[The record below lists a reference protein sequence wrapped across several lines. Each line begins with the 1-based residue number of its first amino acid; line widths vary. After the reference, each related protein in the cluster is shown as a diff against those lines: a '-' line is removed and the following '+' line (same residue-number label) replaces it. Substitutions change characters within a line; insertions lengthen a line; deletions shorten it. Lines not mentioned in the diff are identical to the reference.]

1 MFWRR
6 KREQD
11 LDRELRDHLQMESE
25 EQQDAYAA
33 RRALGN
39 TALIKEN
46 VREAWGWM
54 WLDRLWQDARYAV
67 RGLRKNPAFALT
79 AALSLALGVG
89 ANTAIFTVVDAVL
102 LKPLPLPQPER
113 LVQLWE
119 TRPDKG
125 YFRNVVNG
133 FNFLDWR
140 ERTHSFEDMAAVS
153 VFPANLT
160 GLGDPVAFA
169 GVAVS
174 PQYFSIL
181 GVSPALG
188 RAFTEEE
195 GRPGHDNSAILSFGV
210 WQSRFGGDRAVLG
223 RKITLDGSPA
233 TIVGVMPR
241 GFALPEST
249 PDIWMPLPID
259 RSPNWQGGRSLTVV
273 ARLRP
278 NVAMRQAEDDL
289 KSAAAQLARERPDY
303 DAGWSA
309 EVAPMLQ
316 DATRNVRLPLLVL
329 FAAVGLV
336 LLIAC
341 ANVANLLLMRSSG
354 RSREIAVRAALGAG
368 RRRLL
373 QQLLAESL
381 VLALMAS
388 AAGCAAA
395 YWGVKALLAII
406 PAQNRIPRMEAIHI
420 DGSVLLFALALSFV
434 TAAVFGLIPALHV
447 SQVHPHEAL
456 RQGALRATSKSSLRQ
471 GLVVAEIALSLI
483 LLTGAGLMLRS
494 FHRLI
499 SVDPGFETQ
508 RILTLKMFASPAKY
522 AQPRTR
528 AGYFARVLDEIR
540 AVAGVREA
548 GSVQWLP
555 LQEND
560 SGSCFDLAE
569 QGPPTPSVSPDAN
582 ILVVSPG
589 YFQTMATPLRA
600 GRHFDARDTFDSP
613 SVIMV
618 NQEFVRRFLPDRDA
632 VGQKLNV
639 CWGRE
644 FRNPAEIVGI
654 VADARQDDLQTPPRA
669 TIFVHNL
676 QSPMF
681 FAQIAIRASGDPLQ
695 IARSVQAAIHR
706 IDPDQAITHVE
717 TMEQVFSES
726 VAQPRLQ
733 LVLLGIFGGV
743 AGLLAAIGIYGV
755 AAYSAAQRTREIG
768 IRMALG
774 ARPGDVRRLV
784 LREGLVLGA
793 AGVGAGLAGA
803 LGLTRV
809 LKSLL
814 FEITPTDPPTL
825 ALAVIAVLVLALVAT
840 LIPARR
846 ASRIDPMATLRCE

>member
-6 KREQD
+6 KREQN
-11 LDRELRDHLQMESE
+11 LDRELRDHLELESQ
-25 EQQDAYAA
+25 EQPDAYAA
-33 RRALGN
+33 RRVLGN
-39 TALIKEN
+39 TGLIKED
-46 VREAWGWM
+46 VREIWGWM
-54 WLDRLWQDARYAV
+54 WLERLWQDARYAA
-67 RGLRKNPAFALT
+67 RGLRKSPAFALT
-79 AALSLALGVG
+79 AALSLALGIG
-89 ANTAIFTVVDAVL
+89 ANTAIFTVVNAVL
-102 LKPLPLPQPER
+102 LKPLPFPHPER

-119 TRPDKG
+119 TKPAQG

-133 FNFLDWR
+133 VNFLDWR
-140 ERTHSFEDMAAVS
+140 ERTHSFEDMAAVD

-160 GLGDPVAFA
+160 GLGDPVALD
-169 GVAVS
+169 GIAVS
-174 PQYFSIL
+174 PQYFAIL

-188 RAFTEEE
+188 RAFTDEE
-195 GRPGHDNSAILSFGV
+195 GRPGDGNTAILSFGL
-210 WQSRFGGDRAVLG
+210 WQSRFGGDRSVLG
-223 RKITLDGSPA
+223 RRITLNGSPA
-233 TIVGVMPR
+233 TIVGIMPR
-241 GFALPEST
+241 GFALPQST

-259 RSPNWQGGRSLTVV
+259 RSPNWQEGRNLTVV
-273 ARLRP
+273 ARLKP

-289 KSAAAQLARERPDY
+289 KSVAAQLARERPDY
-303 DAGWSA
+303 DGGWSA
-309 EVAPMLQ
+309 EVAPMLA

-368 RRRLL
+368 RRRLM

-395 YWGVKALLAII
+395 YWGLKALLAII

-420 DGSVLLFALALSFV
+420 DSSVLLFALTLSFV
-434 TAAVFGLIPALHV
+434 TAAIFGLIPALHA
-447 SQVHPHEAL
+447 SEIHPQLAL
-456 RQGALRATSKSSLRQ
+456 RQAATRVTSKNSLRQ

-483 LLTGAGLMLRS
+483 LLSGAGLMLRS

-499 SVDPGFETQ
+499 SVNPGFETQ

-522 AQPRTR
+522 ALPRPR
-528 AGYFARVLDEIR
+528 ATYFARVLDEIR
-540 AVAGVREA
+540 NVPGVREA
-548 GSVQWLP
+548 GSVHWLP
-555 LQEND
+555 LQEDD

-569 QGPPTPSVSPDAN
+569 KGPPTPSTSPDAG

-589 YFQTMATPLRA
+589 YFQAMGTPLRG

-618 NQEFVRRFLPDRDA
+618 NQEFVRRFFPDRDA

-654 VADARQDDLQTPPRA
+654 VADARQDDLETPPRA
-669 TIFVHNL
+669 TIFIDNL

-681 FAQIAIRASGDPLQ
+681 FAQLAIRASGDPLQ
-695 IARSVQAAIHR
+695 IAHAVQAAIHR
-706 IDPDQAITHVE
+706 VDPDQAITHVK
-717 TMEQVFSES
+717 TMEQVFSDS

-733 LVLLGIFGGV
+733 LVLLGIFGAV
-743 AGLLAAIGIYGV
+743 AGMLAAIGIYGV

-793 AGVGAGLAGA
+793 AGVAAGLAGA

-814 FEITPTDPPTL
+814 FETTPTDAPTL
-825 ALAVIAVLVLALVAT
+825 TLAVIAVLVLALVAT

-846 ASRIDPMATLRCE
+846 ASRIDPMTTLRCD

>member
-6 KREQD
+6 KREHD
-11 LDRELRDHLQMESE
+11 LDRELRDHLNLEAQ
-25 EQQDAYAA
+25 EQPDAYAA

-39 TALIKEN
+39 TALIKED
-46 VREAWGWM
+46 VRETWGWM

-67 RGLRKNPAFALT
+67 RALRKSPAFALT
-79 AALSLALGVG
+79 ATLSLALGIG
-89 ANTAIFTVVDAVL
+89 ANTAIFTVVNAVL
-102 LKPLPLPQPER
+102 LKPLPFFQPQR

-119 TRPDKG
+119 NKPAQG

-133 FNFLDWR
+133 VNFLEWR
-140 ERTHSFEDMAAVS
+140 EHTHSFEDMAAVS

-160 GLGDPVAFA
+160 GLGDPIALD
-169 GVAVS
+169 GIAVS
-174 PQYFSIL
+174 PQYFAVL
-181 GVSPALG
+181 GASPALG
-188 RAFTEEE
+188 RSFTAED
-195 GRPGHDNSAILSFGV
+195 GRPGHGDVAILSFGL
-210 WQSRFGGDRAVLG
+210 WQARFGGDRAVLG
-223 RKITLDGSPA
+223 RKITLNGSPA
-233 TIVGVMPR
+233 IIVGVMPR
-241 GFALPEST
+241 GFALPQST
-249 PDIWMPLPID
+249 PDIWMPLFID
-259 RSPNWQGGRSLTVV
+259 RSPNWQLGRSLTVV
-273 ARLRP
+273 ARLKPDVTRK
-278 NVAMRQAEDDL
+278 QAESDL
-289 KSAAAQLARERPDY
+289 QSAAAQLSRERPDY

-329 FAAVGLV
+329 FAAAGIV

-381 VLALMAS
+381 VLALAAC

-395 YWGVKALLAII
+395 YWGVKAVLAII

-420 DGSVLLFALALSFV
+420 DSSVLLFALALSFV
-434 TAAVFGLIPALHV
+434 TAIIFGLIPALHV
-447 SQVHPHEAL
+447 SQVHPHQVL
-456 RQGALRATSKSSLRQ
+456 RQGAIRASKNSLRQ

-483 LLTGAGLMLRS
+483 LLAGAGLMLRS

-508 RILTLKMFASPAKY
+508 RILTLRMFASPAKY
-522 AQPRTR
+522 LQPRGR
-528 AGYFARVLDEIR
+528 ATYFARVLDEIR
-540 AVAGVREA
+540 MVPGVREA
-548 GSVQWLP
+548 GSVLWLP
-555 LQEND
+555 LQEDD

-569 QGPPTPSVSPDAN
+569 KGPPTPSVSPDAN

-589 YFQTMATPLRA
+589 YFQAMGTPLRG
-600 GRHFDARDTFDSP
+600 GRHFDARDTFDST

-644 FRNPAEIVGI
+644 FRNPGEIVGV

-669 TIFVHNL
+669 TIFIDNL

-695 IARSVQAAIHR
+695 IAHSVQAAIHR
-706 IDPDQAITHVE
+706 VDPDQAITHVK
-717 TMEQVFSES
+717 TMEQVFSDS

-733 LVLLGIFGGV
+733 LALLGIFGAL

-793 AGVGAGLAGA
+793 AGVVAGLAGA

-814 FEITPTDPPTL
+814 FETTPTDAPTL
-825 ALAVIAVLVLALVAT
+825 ALAVIAVLGVTLLAT

-846 ASRIDPMATLRCE
+846 ASRIDPMATLRGD